1 MSKKVVLASTGIWL
15 MLNVSALRVQRMGG
29 WVEKGCPKVAI
40 ENLVE
45 RELSIDCRSSNDL

>member
-1 MSKKVVLASTGIWL
+1 MSKKVMLASTGIWL
-15 MLNVSALRVQRMGG
+15 MLNVSALHVQRMGR
-29 WVEKGCPKVAI
+29 WVGKGCPKVAI

>member
-1 MSKKVVLASTGIWL
+1 MSKKVVLASTGIRL